1 MLNKNQLP
9 LLSNSCQAPVITNS
23 QSNKNNSQ
31 MSLIEGSSMRQSGTS
46 ANLTLNL
53 TKTRITRYQDTSYL
67 QQKTVVPTSLSS
79 LVDDPK
85 LHEYTQQRLKTNF
98 YGTMYRNSQS
108 MTSYKTNFTELDS
121 KDGTLDLNP
130 LLKNVKSSQLQTYL
144 KKIIQQQS
152 DKIQQSSTLPNR
164 QMAIDL
170 QLWFDYMITKV
181 KQSVSLENNNTQTIA
196 EEISLIYSSCLK
208 EIIRQVSLD
217 CKERGQLL
225 EKVWNSYIVLIDDL
239 ISNIN
244 KTNQE
249 HLEKLKNIQQSQQLN
264 QTQKSY
270 QQDYL
275 TLQQEFQQFKIEK
288 EALDK
293 KNTFLEDR
301 IKKQREEISLL
312 FQKIEQISQEYKK
325 HQNHQPQST
334 DVVTQLPNGF
344 SNMQLKHL
352 QSIQEG
358 KSIVSHIMTKKAQI
372 PIQLKNKSL
381 SPIQILKT
389 SDDEQSKTPLSQLQL
404 EFDNMEDSQ
413 LIKIQKYHRKSNAMQ
428 NVILDEKQI
437 QTDKMIF
444 SSIPILNEF
453 IHNFI
458 NHGVKAIFDQV
469 KEDEY
474 RESTQIVRCATSISI
489 AQEDFVIETINKS
502 KIKQRV
508 YEELQEYLTKLNDKY
523 IEFQSKNIE
532 QMLIIKEHQVVAQNL
547 EQNLKEA
554 TQDFVEILK
563 EKQLTIKSLKHG
575 QTLLLKKINSISQEQ
590 LSSKR
595 SPQFPSPTRKT
606 PSFKHTFDFNKEA
619 ISKEIDI
626 VKVEEDDDNSS
637 IKSDEKQKVNQTFQ
651 INNEVL
657 HLNVLED
664 QDEYD
669 GQLQGDEKQEINL
682 DTSVYAE
689 DENQLNDQKSEITQ
703 SLQLDLQLE
712 SKKVDENR
720 LSNVKEL
727 IQKFGLQRQSTKKF
741 TKPLQMRVS
750 LLSELKQDKKK
761 VKRIYSQNTD
771 AANSLMKELIAKTP
785 TKKVVRIPIIP
796 IIQLLKIFY
805 TLILDASK
813 NPEGYKIPL
822 HISIYDYFLK
832 KYGFKNV
839 AEKKIKQI
847 FQFICSKMET
857 QPKMQFMA
865 RLCYMHGEMD
875 EAIYK
880 QIVETVKYFNNKEV
894 NFHKS
899 DLIIQLDL
907 MTEYCNEFLANF
919 LGQSTVNQYLNSLKH
934 KKEILFESEMITI
947 LNLYFSKKKQCE
959 DSLQL
964 IFQAA
969 DLDGNQLIEFSE
981 FKTLYKAIHPDLYN
995 KTKALH
1001 QFITFADFIDENTKD
1016 KMITLDRFAEM
1027 AIELNLFNR
1036 EKINQYGQGSQ
1047 SLVHEWNENKNL
1059 IKYRYLVSNNYHKVK
1074 YTFNLLT
1081 EQIQLH
1087 MQKQNCSHS
1096 IQILWVS
1103 YKLLF
1108 ERSQRVI
1115 LNYELKQLM
1124 DDFVPQEFAQI
1135 TQIYNAIA
1143 EINL

>member
-1 MLNKNQLP
+1 
-9 LLSNSCQAPVITNS
+9 
-23 QSNKNNSQ
+23 
-31 MSLIEGSSMRQSGTS
+31 
-46 ANLTLNL
+46 
-53 TKTRITRYQDTSYL
+53 
-67 QQKTVVPTSLSS
+67 
-79 LVDDPK
+79 
-85 LHEYTQQRLKTNF
+85 
-98 YGTMYRNSQS
+98 
-108 MTSYKTNFTELDS
+108 MTSYKTSLTELDS

-130 LLKNVKSSQLQTYL
+130 LLKNVKSSQLQIYL

-152 DKIQQSSTLPNR
+152 EKIQQSSTLPNR

-170 QLWFDYMITKV
+170 QLWFDYMIKKV
-181 KQSVSLENNNTQTIA
+181 KQSVMLENSNTQSIA

-239 ISNIN
+239 IQNIN

-249 HLEKLKNIQQSQQLN
+249 HLENLKNIQQQQLLN

-270 QQDYL
+270 HQQYI
-275 TLQQEFQQFKIEK
+275 TLKQEFQQFQIEK
-288 EALDK
+288 ETLEK
-293 KNTFLEDR
+293 KNIFLEDK
-301 IKKQREEISLL
+301 IKKQKEEITLL
-312 FQKIEQISQEYKK
+312 YQNIEQITEQQKK
-325 HQNHQPQST
+325 YQHNHTHSN
-334 DVVTQLPNGF
+334 DIITQLPTGF
-344 SNMQLKHL
+344 SNVQLKHL

-381 SPIQILKT
+381 SPIQIVKT

-404 EFDNMEDSQ
+404 EFDNMDDSQ
-413 LIKIQKYHRKSNAMQ
+413 LIKIQKYHRKSNMIQ

-437 QTDKMIF
+437 QTDKMIY
-444 SSIPILNEF
+444 SNIPILNEF

-458 NHGVKAIFDQV
+458 NHGIQAIFDEV

-474 RESTQIVRCATSISI
+474 RESISIVRYATSISI
-489 AQEDFVIETINKS
+489 AQEDFVIETLNKS
-502 KIKQRV
+502 KIKQKV
-508 YEELQEYLTKLNDKY
+508 YEELQQYLTKLNDKY
-523 IEFQSKNIE
+523 QEFQSKSIE
-532 QMLIIKEHQVVAQNL
+532 QMLKIKEHQVVAQNL

-563 EKQLTIKSLKHG
+563 EKQQTIKSLKHG
-575 QTLLLKKINSISQEQ
+575 QTLLLKKINSISQDQ

-595 SPQFPSPTRKT
+595 SPQFASPNRKT
-606 PSFKHTFDFNKEA
+606 PNFKHTFDFNKEA
-619 ISKEIDI
+619 ISKEFDVI
-626 VKVEEDDDNSS
+626 KVEEDNDNSS
-637 IKSDEKQKVNQTFQ
+637 IKSDEKDKINQTFQ
-651 INNEVL
+651 INNNEVL

-669 GQLQGDEKQEINL
+669 DGQIQIEEKQDLNQDISIN
-682 DTSVYAE
+682 
-689 DENQLNDQKSEITQ
+689 DENTLNDQKSEITQ
-703 SLQLDLQLE
+703 SQQLDLQLD

-720 LSNVKEL
+720 LSNVKDL

-741 TKPLQMRVS
+741 TKPLQMRMS

-771 AANSLMKELIAKTP
+771 AANQLMKELIAKTP
-785 TKKVVRIPIIP
+785 TKKSVRIPIIP

-847 FQFICSKMET
+847 FQFICSKMEI

-894 NFHKS
+894 NFHKN
-899 DLIIQLDL
+899 DLIIQYDL

-919 LGQSTVNQYLNSLKH
+919 LGQNTVNQYLNSLKN

-1027 AIELNLFNR
+1027 AIELNLFNK

-1047 SLVHEWNENKNL
+1047 SLIHEWNENKNL

-1087 MQKQNCSHS
+1087 MQKQCCSHS

-1124 DDFVPQEFAQI
+1124 DEFVPQEFVQI
-1135 TQIYNAIA
+1135 TQIHNAIA

>member
-9 LLSNSCQAPVITNS
+9 LLPNSTQLPITTNT
-23 QSNKNNSQ
+23 QPNKNNSQ
-31 MSLIEGSSMRQSGTS
+31 ISVQDATSMKQSGTS

-67 QQKTVVPTSLSS
+67 KQKTVIPTSLST
-79 LVDDPK
+79 LIDDPK
-85 LHEYTQQRLKTNF
+85 LHEYTQSRLKTNF

-152 DKIQQSSTLPNR
+152 DKIQLSTTLPNR

-170 QLWFDYMITKV
+170 QQWFDFMISKV
-181 KQSVSLENNNTQTIA
+181 KQSVLLQNCNTQIIA
-196 EEISLIYSSCLK
+196 EEIALIYSSCLK
-208 EIIRQVSLD
+208 EIIRQVSLE
-217 CKERGQLL
+217 CKERGCLL
-225 EKVWNSYIVLIDDL
+225 EKVWNSYIALIDQL

-244 KTNQE
+244 KTYSENLLNQQQQQQINSSQKNFLDDYN
-249 HLEKLKNIQQSQQLN
+249 HLQLLLQQLK
-264 QTQKSY
+264 T
-270 QQDYL
+270 
-275 TLQQEFQQFKIEK
+275 EK
-288 EALDK
+288 EALEK
-293 KNTFLEDR
+293 KNNFLEEK
-301 IKKQREEISLL
+301 IKKQKEEISLL
-312 FQKIEQISQEYKK
+312 QQTVEQITEDQKQFQNL
-325 HQNHQPQST
+325 QNHSNEITTQIQQPT
-334 DVVTQLPNGF
+334 F
-344 SNMQLKHL
+344 SNFQLKHL

-358 KSIVSHIMTKKAQI
+358 KSIVSHIMTKKAVI
-372 PIQLKNKSL
+372 PIHLKNKSL
-381 SPIQILKT
+381 SPIQIAKT
-389 SDDEQSKTPLSQLQL
+389 LDDEQSKTPLSQLQL

-413 LIKIQKYHRKSNAMQ
+413 LIKIKKYQRKSNLIQ
-428 NVILDEKQI
+428 NVVIDERSI

-444 SSIPILNEF
+444 SSIPILNDF

-458 NHGVKAIFDQV
+458 NYGIKAIYDEV

-474 RESTQIVRCATSISI
+474 RESIQIVRCATSISI

-502 KIKQRV
+502 KIKQKAF
-508 YEELQEYLTKLNDKY
+508 EELQAYLSNLNDKY
-523 IEFQSKNIE
+523 QEFQQKHIE
-532 QMLIIKEHQVVAQNL
+532 QMLQIKEHKVVAQNL

-575 QTLLLKKINSISQEQ
+575 QTLLLKKINSISQDQ

-595 SPQFPSPTRKT
+595 SPQFASPSRKT
-606 PSFKHTFDFNKEA
+606 PNFKHTFDFNKEA

-626 VKVEEDDDNSS
+626 VKVEMDDENSS
-637 IKSDEKQKVNQTFQ
+637 IKSDEKDKINQTFQ

-657 HLNVLED
+657 HLNILED
-664 QDEYD
+664 QEENDV
-669 GQLQGDEKQEINL
+669 QLQTEEKQDEFNL
-682 DTSVYAE
+682 DTSVQPE
-689 DENQLNDQKSEITQ
+689 DDNSLIEQKSEITQ
-703 SLQLDLQLE
+703 SLQLDSQ
-712 SKKVDENR
+712 KVDENR
-720 LSNVKEL
+720 LSNVKDL
-727 IQKFGLQRQSTKKF
+727 IQKFGLQRQSTKKL
-741 TKPLQMRVS
+741 TKPIQMRLS

-771 AANSLMKELIAKTP
+771 AANQLMKELIAKTP
-785 TKKVVRIPIIP
+785 TKKSVRIPIIP
-796 IIQLLKIFY
+796 IIQLQKIFY

-847 FQFICSKMET
+847 FQYICSKMET
-857 QPKMQFMA
+857 QPKMQFIA

-880 QIVETVKYFNNKEV
+880 QVVETVKYFNSKEI
-894 NFHKS
+894 NFLKN
-899 DLIIQLDL
+899 DLIIQQDQ
-907 MTEYCNEFLANF
+907 MTEYCHEYLTNF
-919 LGQSTVNQYLNSLKH
+919 LGQSTINSYLNSLKL
-934 KKEILFESEMITI
+934 KKELSFESEMISI

-995 KTKALH
+995 KTQALN

-1036 EKINQYGQGSQ
+1036 DKINQYSQGSQ
-1047 SLVHEWNENKNL
+1047 SLIHEWNENKNL

-1081 EQIQLH
+1081 EQIQFYQ
-1087 MQKQNCSHS
+1087 QKKSCSHS

-1124 DDFVPQEFAQI
+1124 GDVAPQEFAQI
-1135 TQIYNAIA
+1135 SQIYNAIA